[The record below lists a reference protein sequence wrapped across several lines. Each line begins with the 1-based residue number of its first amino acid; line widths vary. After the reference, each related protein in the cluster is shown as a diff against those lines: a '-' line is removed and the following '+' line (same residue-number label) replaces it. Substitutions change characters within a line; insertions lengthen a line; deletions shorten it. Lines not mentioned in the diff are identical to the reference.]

1 MQSLID
7 LLAENPLLLLFVVIG
22 LGYLIGSIRV
32 FGFTLGVAAV
42 LFVGIAFGALDKRLS
57 LPEPI
62 YITGLALFVYAI
74 GLQSGPGFFAS
85 FKKRGFRINVVASM
99 LLIAGGLLTV
109 LLWKILGFSVPSMV
123 GLYCGALTNTPALA
137 ASVEAVKALAGKI
150 PPDMYDAY
158 VSAPVVSYGLAYP
171 FGVLGV
177 ILWFFVFTKLFKID
191 FAKEEEMR
199 RDEAGAQIIHSRTFN
214 VMNPAVAGKT
224 VQDALTL
231 LGQPGFALSRIK
243 KGNKINVI
251 SPDILLDV
259 NDQIVAVGTND
270 ALERARLLFG
280 EEAPVPLSGD
290 NDAIDYQRI
299 FVSSPKVAGKKIY
312 ELSLEREYGATIT
325 RLRRGDVDFVPA
337 PDTILELG
345 DRIRVVTREDN
356 FDRIRALFGD
366 SVKGI
371 SETDFLSISL
381 GLVMGVILG
390 MVPLPLPNGATFKLG
405 FAGGP
410 LVVALIL
417 GKIERTGKIVW
428 NIPFGAS
435 LVLRQ
440 IGLVFFLAGIG
451 TRAGFG
457 FGATFRA
464 GGWEMI
470 AIGALITTFVAVSTI
485 IIGYKYLKLPMS
497 AVMGMVSGIHTQPA
511 CLAYANQQAQN
522 DLPNV
527 WYATVYPASM
537 ITKIILAQLL
547 ISLLLT
553 AS

>member
-1 MQSLID
+1 MQPIIN
-7 LLAENPLLLLFVVIG
+7 LLADNPLLLLFVVIG
-22 LGYLIGSIRV
+22 LGYLIGSIRIL
-32 FGFTLGVAAV
+32 GFSLGVAAV
-42 LFVGIAFGALDKRLS
+42 LFVGIAFGALDKRVT

-74 GLQSGPGFFAS
+74 GLQSGPGYFAS

-99 LLIAGGLLTV
+99 IILAGALLCLG
-109 LLWKILGFSVPSMV
+109 LWKLLGIPAPNMV
-123 GLYCGALTNTPALA
+123 GLFCGALTNTPALA
-137 ASVEAVKALAGKI
+137 ASVEAVKSFAGKI
-150 PPDMYDAY
+150 PPDLYDAY
-158 VSAPVVSYGLAYP
+158 LSAPVVSYGLAYP

-177 ILWFFVFTKLFKID
+177 ILWFFVFTKIFKID
-191 FAKEEEMR
+191 FAKEEEQR
-199 RDEAGAQIIHSRTFN
+199 RDEAGAQIIHSHTFN
-214 VMNPAVAGKT
+214 VLNPAVVGKK
-224 VQDALTL
+224 VQDALAL
-231 LGQPGFALSRIK
+231 LGQPGFALSRIR
-243 KGNKINVI
+243 KGDTVHVVT
-251 SPDILLDV
+251 PDILLDL
-259 NDQIVAVGTND
+259 NDQIVAVGTSD

-280 EEAPVPLSGD
+280 EESAVPLSGD

-299 FVSSPKVAGKKIY
+299 FVSSPKVAGKKVH
-312 ELSLEREYGATIT
+312 ELQLEREFGATIT
-325 RLRRGDVDFVPA
+325 RLRRGDVDFVPS

-356 FDRIRALFGD
+356 FNRIRSLFGD

-381 GLVMGVILG
+381 GLVMGVIAG
-390 MVPLPLPNGATFKLG
+390 MIPLPLPNGATFKLG

-428 NIPFGAS
+428 SIPFGAS

-440 IGLVFFLAGIG
+440 LGLVFFLAGIG

-464 GGWEMI
+464 GGWELI
-470 AIGALITTFVAVSTI
+470 AVGAFITSFVAITTIFVAF
-485 IIGYKYLKLPMS
+485 KYLKLPMS
-497 AVMGMVSGIHTQPA
+497 AVMGMVSGMHTQPA
-511 CLAYANQQAQN
+511 CLAYANQQAQS

-547 ISLLLT
+547 VSLMLT
-553 AS
+553 AM